1 MCVLKVWAVTALVC
15 IGLLAATAF
24 PVKAQEAA
32 GPPQSVEP
40 VKGYDD
46 WHFSGSLGLWGPAFQ
61 GDVTAKGRTSS
72 VDVTVI
78 DELQNLSLLDFAMD
92 GRFEVD
98 KGPWGFLM
106 DVFYVRA
113 SESATGQQ
121 SFKIPILD
129 LPPFTIQ
136 GRADVTG
143 EYSVSDAA
151 LSYDVYASP
160 CLVANMPE
168 VTIGVLGG
176 ARYTYIRTK
185 VNLEVD
191 LPLRTVA
198 LEADNSKGWVDPF
211 VGGRVVWRLGE
222 KWLTSLRTDFG
233 GFGVSSDFMYNID
246 LEAVYK
252 INKCFFANAGF
263 RALYTDYQTG
273 SGNGEFKYKM
283 WNYGPVVG
291 VGMEF

>member
-1 MCVLKVWAVTALVC
+1 MGVLKVTAITALVC
-15 IGLLAATAF
+15 IGLLAATVC
-24 PVKAQEAA
+24 PVKAREAP

-46 WHFSGSLGLWGPAFQ
+46 WHFSGSLGLWCPAFQ
-61 GDVTAKGRTSS
+61 GDVGARGRTSD
-72 VDVTVI
+72 VDVTVL
-78 DELQNLSLLDFAMD
+78 DELRNIGLLEFAMD

-98 KGPWGFLM
+98 KGPWGLLT
-106 DVFYVRA
+106 DVFYARA
-113 SESATGQQ
+113 SQSVTGQRN
-121 SFKIPILD
+121 FDIPILD
-129 LPPFTIQ
+129 PPPFTIK

-191 LPLRTVA
+191 LPLRTLA
-198 LEADNSKGWVDPF
+198 FEADNSKGWVDPF
-211 VGGRVVWRLGE
+211 VGGRVVWRLGD

-233 GFGVSSDFMYNID
+233 GFGVSSDFMYNVD

-252 INKCFFANAGF
+252 INKCFSVNAGI

-273 SGNGEFKYKM
+273 SGKGTFKYNM

-291 VGMEF
+291 LGMEF